1 MNFFTYILYCISK
14 DKYYVGSTSNPE
26 RRLMRHNQNQR
37 FHGQTRRSEDRLLL
51 KIPDLGR
58 GFEPGANH

>member
-37 FHGQTRRSEDRLLL
+37 FYGQTRRSEDRLLR
-51 KIPDLGR
+51 KIPD
-58 GFEPGANH
+58 